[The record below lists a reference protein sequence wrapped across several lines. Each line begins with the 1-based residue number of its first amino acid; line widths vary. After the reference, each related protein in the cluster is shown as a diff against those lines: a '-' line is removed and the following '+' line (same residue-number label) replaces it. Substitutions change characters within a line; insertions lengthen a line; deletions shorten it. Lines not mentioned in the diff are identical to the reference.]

1 MGNSR
6 ENVRKIKK
14 EVPVQSSNPFEP
26 ELLFYGIITG
36 YRV

>member
-6 ENVRKIKK
+6 KNVRKIKK
-14 EVPVQSSNPFEP
+14 EVPVQRDCCFEP